1 MGHVYIKPRSP
12 QLNGNVERSH
22 RTDKDEFYQLLT
34 YTDDVDL
41 NHKLA
46 QWEKFYNYDRP
57 HSAFNGQT
65 PYEAMKELLI
75 ESDESSSR
83 I

>member
-1 MGHVYIKPRSP
+1 MAK
-12 QLNGNVERSH
+12 L
-22 RTDKDEFYQLLT
+22 KDLIVLIAEFYQLLT

-41 NHKLA
+41 NHKLVN
-46 QWEKFYNYDRP
+46 WENFYNYYRP

-75 ESDESSSR
+75 ESNK
-83 I
+83 